1 MSVELRLGK
10 PEEYMFYYVYTLRS
24 LVDSKRYYVGMTIEL
39 EARLKKHNAGQCP
52 HTSKFRPWQIEIAVA
67 FLSKNKAGY

>member
-1 MSVELRLGK
+1 
-10 PEEYMFYYVYTLRS
+10 
-24 LVDSKRYYVGMTIEL
+24 MTIEL